1 MELKL
6 ASGRVCRC
14 VLVEED
20 LRTLTLATPM
30 AWSRLSDGLPAPA
43 THISLVQVTSK
54 SCPSAPCTRWFNAWC
69 RHTGFEYDA
78 DRQRVTITKPS
89 DPGPTPGPID
99 NADLLAEE
107 QRPSKSA
114 LTEEEAATV
123 STLRA
128 GLVEKRDFWA
138 FAPRTWDLLK
148 QWCELC

>member
-1 MELKL
+1 MHID
-6 ASGRVCRC
+6 SGDTHG
-14 VLVEED
+14 LVKAA
-20 LRTLTLATPM
+20 RWPACPSHTFF
-30 AWSRLSDGLPAPA
+30 WSRS
-43 THISLVQVTSK
+43 HQIIE
-54 SCPSAPCTRWFNAWC
+54 PSAPCTRWFNAWC
-69 RHTGFEYDA
+69 RHTGFEYAA

-114 LTEEEAATV
+114 LTEEEAASV

-128 GLVEKRDFWA
+128 GLVETRDFWA

-148 QWCELC
+148 QWCERCRGKNWIRVERPSI